1 MIDLLFIVLPDTLLL
16 DLAGPAEAFR
26 LANQW
31 LQRRKRRPAFRL
43 RFAGPRAETSTS
55 VGATLAGL
63 EPLPSSLDAPTWVV
77 VMGLPGSDA
86 EALARLDRPSRD
98 WLAVRDW
105 LGHVVAPRL
114 GERLPGIVESGDSA
128 DHGHHGDEA
137 RAGLLTICS
146 GALLAADAGLLAGR
160 RCTTHHD
167 LLQAVSGRAAGA
179 QVSANRV
186 FVVDGPVAS
195 SAGITAGIDL
205 ALHLVAQVCGEGVA
219 AAIARDMVV
228 YLRRGPDDPQLSP
241 MLAFRNHLH
250 PAVHRVQDAVCE
262 RPGADWTAEAMA
274 EVAHVT
280 PRHLG
285 RLFKAQTGL
294 SPRDYVERVR
304 YGLTQSALAH
314 GDTVTAASERAGF
327 TSARQWRRARA
338 RQATPAG

>member
-1 MIDLLFIVLPDTLLL
+1 MIDLLFAVLPDTLLL

-26 LANQW
+26 LTNQW
-31 LQRRKRRPAFRL
+31 LQRRGRAPAFRL
-43 RFAGPRAETSTS
+43 RFVAPEPEVATS
-55 VGATLAGL
+55 VGATLARL
-63 EPLPSSLDAPTWVV
+63 EPLPAALQGPTWVV
-77 VMGLPGSDA
+77 VMGLPGNDA
-86 EALARLDRPSRD
+86 QALARLKRPSRP

-105 LGHVVAPRL
+105 LAQVIAPCL
-114 GERLPGIVESGDSA
+114 AQELPGAGSA
-128 DHGHHGDEA
+128 PG
-137 RAGLLTICS
+137 AGLLTICS

-167 LLQAVSGRAAGA
+167 LLQVVSSRAAGA

-205 ALHLVAQVCGEGVA
+205 ALHLVARECGEGVA

-241 MLAFRNHLH
+241 LLAFRNHLH

-262 RPGADWTAEAMA
+262 RPGADWSADALA
-274 EVAHVT
+274 RVAHVT
-280 PRHLG
+280 PRHLA

-294 SPRDYVERVR
+294 SPREYVERVR
-304 YGLTQSALAH
+304 FGLTQSALAH
-314 GDTVTAASERAGF
+314 GATVDAASERAGF
-327 TSARQWRRARA
+327 SSARQWRRARA
-338 RQATPAG
+338 RQSAPA

>member
-1 MIDLLFIVLPDTLLL
+1 MIDLLFVVLPDTLLL

-26 LANQW
+26 LTNQW
-31 LQRRKRRPAFRL
+31 LQRRGRAPAFRL
-43 RFAGPRAETSTS
+43 RFVAPEPEVATS
-55 VGATLAGL
+55 VGATLARL
-63 EPLPSSLDAPTWVV
+63 EPLPAALQGPTWVV
-77 VMGLPGSDA
+77 VMGLPGNDA
-86 EALARLDRPSRD
+86 QALARLQRPSRP

-105 LGHVVAPRL
+105 LGQVVAPRM
-114 GERLPGIVESGDSA
+114 GEQLPAAHDRSGSPA
-128 DHGHHGDEA
+128 TGPGA
-137 RAGLLTICS
+137 APCAGLLTICS

-167 LLQAVSGRAAGA
+167 LLQAVSSRAAGA
-179 QVSANRV
+179 QVSAHRV

-205 ALHLVAQVCGEGVA
+205 ALHLVARECGEGVA

-241 MLAFRNHLH
+241 LLAFRNHLH

-262 RPGADWTAEAMA
+262 RPGEDWSAEAMA
-274 EVAHVT
+274 RVAHVT

-294 SPRDYVERVR
+294 SPREYVERVR
-304 YGLTQSALAH
+304 FGLTQSALAH
-314 GDTVTAASERAGF
+314 GATVDAASERAGF
-327 TSARQWRRARA
+327 SSARQWRRARA
-338 RQATPAG
+338 RQSAPA